1 MIDAKRI
8 PDLLAALF
16 VGLVL
21 LFLAFPGNRFSGS
34 LAGHLIGVAGT
45 VFICMALIYPFRKRV
60 LGKKGRQNP
69 HTHHIYY
76 GLLGPI
82 LVVVHSGSKAA
93 STIGLLIYLA
103 ILAVVLS
110 GIAGRILFVRLGRT
124 IREHGLELELLRS
137 HFLRQKE
144 SVAPEICLKVL
155 AIEKDLYTKEEEEDF
170 DSSTKA
176 KCLEL
181 RKTAKAMVE
190 LEGIIQAYSATK
202 TLFSFWSG
210 VHIHAVLA
218 LFALLVVHVLTTSY
232 YGWRWLS

>member
-16 VGLVL
+16 IGLVL
-21 LFLAFPGNRFSGS
+21 LFLAFPANRFSSS
-34 LAGHLIGVAGT
+34 LVGHLIGIAGT
-45 VFICMALIYPFRKRV
+45 VFVCMALIYTVRKRV

-69 HTHHIYY
+69 HTQHIYF

-103 ILAVVLS
+103 VLAVVLS
-110 GIAGRILFVRLGRT
+110 GIAGRFLFVRLGRT
-124 IREHGLELELLRS
+124 IREHEQELELLRS

-144 SVAPEICLKVL
+144 SVEPEICLEVL
-155 AIEKDLYTKEEEEDF
+155 AIDKNPYAGGEEAFNPATE
-170 DSSTKA
+170 A

-181 RKTAKAMVE
+181 RKTAESMVE

-202 TLFSFWSG
+202 RLFSFWTG
-210 VHIHAVLA
+210 VHVHAVLA
-218 LFALLVVHVLTTSY
+218 LFALMIVHVLTTFY
-232 YGWRWLS
+232 YGWRWLP